1 LRSGYT
7 ALLVASLIV
16 ILSSPVFLVSNGGMA
31 ATDNPDLVQEAS
43 SSLAGEVVLFD
54 EAHTAGGSSLMTVG
68 NTSLMAWILE
78 ENGYQADMNFDQ
90 HIDSGILTGVDIFV
104 LMFPMVALTAGEVT
118 ALHDFVTAGG
128 GLLLIGTDYST
139 TWGFNSTNLNPV
151 SEEYGITFNLDAWLG
166 STIDLTAHQLTQ
178 DVSSIHVNYDY
189 KLRACSMT
197 VESPA
202 TVIASG
208 AGNPIVAV
216 AEAGAGR
223 VVAVSAAAPFTM
235 YRTLLTWQTEDDDL
249 FQFTLNI
256 ADWLVG
262 NSPRKV
268 VVPDTAVITLG
279 SGPSLTPSEYDSY
292 EPYVGMIHEHST
304 HSDGQSTVEEDVWA
318 GLTRGLD
325 FMILTDHSYEIEP
338 ASGRGG
344 ITGALEA
351 RSYCQEHQLGVEQFI
366 GAELS
371 RGHHTTG
378 FPLTENIYTDSQQ
391 EMVLGIHAQGGI
403 AMLCH
408 PTIAAQYQDTYVK
421 MEEYGYDGIEV
432 DNSGY
437 IHGIL
442 DEGYNWPFYGASDYH
457 LADDIGRVLNAVFVN
472 STSGPDGRLSA
483 ADVVDAILNKR
494 VVIIDHD
501 NDMIY
506 GQKVWVDKYLESVD
520 EAEDAL
526 TAAQSAVGA
535 LPSDIEGTSLA
546 ELYLRDAELAFDYG
560 CVGKTIQAATS
571 AASTEASQIWINPIA
586 SDPRVIDP
594 SESFTITLNV
604 TNLGAASVQFNSSAF
619 RSLGS
624 NLNDVSEVVSVGA
637 DSSYLWEK
645 DGESSEQGLVLL
657 AINLMEFDKENL
669 TSVYY
674 AVGGLIDANPTV
686 LADESMV
693 TISLLLNRGDFRF
706 LKNATII
713 YDDGSGL
720 QTASASIKATTIDFT
735 LGPYTQSTN
744 ITYHFLVCDKY
755 GGRFELSEHTY
766 TAAATTTGGGG
777 GTPLSPLILV
787 GAIGGTVAVIA
798 IVVFLGRRRGA

>member
-1 LRSGYT
+1 LRSRLT
-7 ALLVASLIV
+7 ALIV
-16 ILSSPVFLVSNGGMA
+16 ISFIAILSSPVFLVSNGDLTATYSPSPEPQA
-31 ATDNPDLVQEAS
+31 APSQ
-43 SSLAGEVVLFD
+43 AGEMVLFD
-54 EAHTAGGSSLMTVG
+54 EAHTAGGSSLITVG
-68 NTSLMAWILE
+68 NASLMAWILE
-78 ENGYQADMNFDQ
+78 EHGYETDMNFNQDL
-90 HIDSGILTGVDIFV
+90 DSEILAGVDVLV
-104 LMFPMVALTAGEVT
+104 LMFPMVPLTTGEVT
-118 ALHDFVTAGG
+118 AVHDFVSAGG
-128 GLLLIGTDYST
+128 GLLLVGTDYST
-139 TWGFNSTNLNPV
+139 TWGFNSTNLNAV

-166 STIDLTAHQLTQ
+166 TTLDFTAHHLTQ
-178 DVSSIHVNYDY
+178 DVSSINLNYDF

-202 TVIASG
+202 TVIVTG
-208 AGNPIVAV
+208 AGNAIVAV

-223 VVAVSAAAPFTM
+223 VVAVSSAAPFTM

-268 VVPDTAVITLG
+268 VVPDTAVITIG
-279 SGPSLTPSEYDSY
+279 SGPSLSPSVLDSY
-292 EPYVGMIHEHST
+292 EPYVGIIHEHST

-318 GLTRGLD
+318 GFTRGLD
-325 FMILTDHSYEIEP
+325 FMILTDHSYEIASP
-338 ASGRGG
+338 SGRGG

-351 RSYCQEHQLGVEQFI
+351 RSYCEEHQLGVEQFI

-378 FPLTENIYTDSQQ
+378 FPLTENIYTDNQQ
-391 EMVLGIHAQGGI
+391 DMVLGIHAQGGI

-457 LADDIGRVLNAVFVN
+457 LADDIGRVVNAVFVN
-472 STSGPDGRLSA
+472 STSGPDGRLSID
-483 ADVVDAILNKR
+483 DVVDAILNKR
-494 VVIIDHD
+494 IVIIDHD

-526 TAAQSAVGA
+526 TAAEIAVGGI
-535 LPSDIEGTSLA
+535 PSDVEGTSLA

-560 CVGKTIQAATS
+560 CVGKAIQAATS
-571 AASTEASQIWINPIA
+571 AASLQASQLWIRPIA
-586 SDPRVIDP
+586 SDPRVLDP

-604 TNLGAASVQFNSSAF
+604 TNFGSASVQFNSSAF
-619 RSLGS
+619 RHLGS
-624 NLNDVSEVVSVGA
+624 SLNDVSEVVTVGA
-637 DSSYLWEK
+637 ESSLLWEK
-645 DGESSEQGLVLL
+645 DGEAVEQGLVLL
-657 AINLMEFDKENL
+657 AINLMEFDNENL

-674 AVGGLIDANPTV
+674 AIGGLIDADPTV
-686 LADESMV
+686 LEDESIV
-693 TISLLLNRGDFRF
+693 TLSMPLNRGDFRF
-706 LKNATII
+706 LQNATIT
-713 YDDGSGL
+713 YDDGSGP
-720 QTASASIKATTIDFT
+720 QTVSAAIKASTIDAI
-735 LGPYTQSTN
+735 LGPYSESTN

-755 GGRFELSEHTY
+755 GGRFELSEHIY

-777 GTPLSPLILV
+777 GTPLSPLVLV

-798 IVVFLGRRRGA
+798 IVVFLGRRRGS